1 MLQQQPR
8 LEREI
13 NIQTT
18 SFNISENPNLCSCKQ
33 FRLGGDT
40 ITRRPHWMQVISGIK
55 AAKPARQ
62 RRQLIEDD
70 GELSRWVEFY
80 RKSCVSLAVVSQMLV
95 IMLVVYYICWGSW
108 LSSKLLLVTF
118 QIKINLFYKYFHT
131 GRHLSMTGSIW
142 LSQTMCELR
151 FFIFAKKKSKMQFL
165 FEMWLN
171 LLSGGLEIL
180 GSPSLRHFTGW
191 GLASSAGRKII
202 DKVISDSVLSLNI
215 CPQCMPP

>member
-1 MLQQQPR
+1 MVQQQPR

-40 ITRRPHWMQVISGIK
+40 ITWRPHWMQVISGIK

-80 RKSCVSLAVVSQMLV
+80 RKSCVTLAVVSQMLV

-108 LSSKLLLVTF
+108 LSSKLILVMF
-118 QIKINLFYKYFHT
+118 QIKINQLTSWQAWYDKWIDTFNFCQKIKNCIFYLKCDLICSVVDWRFWP
-131 GRHLSMTGSIW
+131 HLH
-142 LSQTMCELR
+142 
-151 FFIFAKKKSKMQFL
+151 
-165 FEMWLN
+165 
-171 LLSGGLEIL
+171 SGIL
-180 GSPSLRHFTGW
+180 QVG
-191 GLASSAGRKII
+191 
-202 DKVISDSVLSLNI
+202 VYCV
-215 CPQCMPP
+215 